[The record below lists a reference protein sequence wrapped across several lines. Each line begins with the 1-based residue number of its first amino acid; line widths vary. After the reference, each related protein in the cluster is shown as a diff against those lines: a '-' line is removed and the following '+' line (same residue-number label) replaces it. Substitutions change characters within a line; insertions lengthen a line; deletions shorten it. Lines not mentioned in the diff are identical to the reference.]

1 MKLSTNLLLAI
12 SSLIIFFIS
21 RTIAQERIEIN
32 PDGRDTI
39 KYNSS
44 TYSNVSFINDIV
56 PFALTANY
64 DCNLRMQV
72 GGLAVGYIDNDF
84 DLDVAIGC
92 YRSQSFP
99 PYTDWRNFVLYNQGG
114 QLEATPGW
122 WTKDSTST
130 TEVRIADFNNDS
142 LPDIYSGNGDGSF
155 PPDAI
160 YFGVSGDSLSNVAG
174 WTALNATWTT
184 GVAVCDFD
192 KDGDMDVATSNQG
205 VAPNA
210 YRPVSIFI
218 NNGGNLERT
227 PSWNSIAQEISNGLA
242 WGDMN
247 NDGYMELAVSK
258 WVNFHSCVYYNNQ
271 GTIAQTPLWMSNT
284 TQGQKGIA
292 WADMNGDSLYDVAIG
307 GIIPTQAYVSSG
319 GTLGTA
325 PIWQS
330 HNASHG
336 TQDIAWADIDEDGD
350 PDLATAEFSTGQ
362 FRIYLNRNGA
372 LDSIPSWQF
381 DSPNVGTALSFG
393 DINGDGHVDFVIGV
407 SGQPCVSVFYNNIAA
422 GVKEETAP
430 KNFSL
435 LQNYPNPFNPQTTIR
450 FTIHEPRI
458 TTLKVYDILGK
469 EIATLIDNTI
479 MQEGNHE
486 VQFDGSNLQSGIYY
500 YRLIAGTNVETKKLV
515 LMK

>member
-72 GGLAVGYIDNDF
+72 GGLAVGDIDNDF

-160 YFGVSGDSLSNVAG
+160 YFGVCGDCLSIVAG
-174 WTALNATWTT
+174 CT
-184 GVAVCDFD
+184 
-192 KDGDMDVATSNQG
+192 
-205 VAPNA
+205 
-210 YRPVSIFI
+210 
-218 NNGGNLERT
+218 
-227 PSWNSIAQEISNGLA
+227 
-242 WGDMN
+242 
-247 NDGYMELAVSK
+247 
-258 WVNFHSCVYYNNQ
+258 
-271 GTIAQTPLWMSNT
+271 
-284 TQGQKGIA
+284 
-292 WADMNGDSLYDVAIG
+292 
-307 GIIPTQAYVSSG
+307 
-319 GTLGTA
+319 
-325 PIWQS
+325 
-330 HNASHG
+330 
-336 TQDIAWADIDEDGD
+336 
-350 PDLATAEFSTGQ
+350 
-362 FRIYLNRNGA
+362 
-372 LDSIPSWQF
+372 
-381 DSPNVGTALSFG
+381 
-393 DINGDGHVDFVIGV
+393 
-407 SGQPCVSVFYNNIAA
+407 
-422 GVKEETAP
+422 
-430 KNFSL
+430 
-435 LQNYPNPFNPQTTIR
+435 
-450 FTIHEPRI
+450 
-458 TTLKVYDILGK
+458 
-469 EIATLIDNTI
+469 
-479 MQEGNHE
+479 
-486 VQFDGSNLQSGIYY
+486 
-500 YRLIAGTNVETKKLV
+500 
-515 LMK
+515 